1 MNYKILGYVL
11 GHLIRIE
18 GILFSLPLLVSF
30 VYGEDSIYKFAY
42 FIPMI
47 FMILIGSFLVKIC
60 TKIEKYYT
68 KEGVVI
74 AALGWIVASILGAI
88 PFVISGDIPNYIDAF
103 FESVSGFTTTGSSI
117 ITDYDLISKS
127 NLFWRSFS
135 HFIGGMGILVF
146 ALAII
151 PKETS
156 KSSLIMKAEVPG
168 PTFGKI
174 VAKARDSARVLYI
187 IYFIMTLVLIVLLIL
202 GGVEIF
208 DSMLYAFGTAG
219 TGGFGFT
226 NEGISAYNSSYV
238 ELLLSVG
245 MILFGINFNLYYLV
259 LVGHIKDVLKSE
271 ELKWYIFIIL
281 SSVLL
286 IFLNVYK
293 NYDTVFKAFKDIL
306 FTVSSTITTTGFSI
320 VNYDRWPLFSKVVI
334 MGLMFIGGCAGSTA
348 GGLKVSRI
356 LIYIKSSFAQIM
368 KSANPNRVKVIR
380 IDDKMVDDETKDGV
394 LNYLSIYFILF
405 FIILLIVSYSMGDY
419 LTSFSATATTFN
431 NVGPGLGEVGPSLN
445 FASVTYFNKI
455 ILSFAM
461 LAGRLEILPI
471 LILFSPRTWK
481 KIS

>member
-18 GILFSLPLLVSF
+18 GILFSLPLIVSF
-30 VYGEDSIYKFAY
+30 VYGEDNIYKIAY
-42 FIPMI
+42 FIPMV
-47 FMILIGSFLVKIC
+47 FMILIGSFFIKKC
-60 TKIEKYYT
+60 TKVEKYYT

-74 AALGWIVASILGAI
+74 AALGWIVASLLGAI

-117 ITDYDLISKS
+117 ITNYDLISKS

-146 ALAII
+146 ALAIL
-151 PKETS
+151 PKETK

-168 PTFGKI
+168 PIFGKI

-187 IYFIMTLVLIVLLIL
+187 IYFIMTLILIILLMF
-202 GGVEIF
+202 GGVKIF

-226 NEGISAYNSSYV
+226 NEGISQYNSSYI
-238 ELLLSVG
+238 EILLSIG
-245 MILFGINFNLYYLV
+245 MIVFGINFNLYYLV
-259 LVGHIKDVLKSE
+259 LVGHVKDVLKSE
-271 ELKWYIFIIL
+271 ELKWYLLIII
-281 SSVLL
+281 SAVLL
-286 IFLNVYK
+286 IFFDVYK
-293 NYDTVFKAFKDIL
+293 SYGTIFRAFKDTL

-320 VNYDRWPLFSKVVI
+320 VDYDKWPLFSKIII

-356 LIYIKSSFAQIM
+356 LIYIKSSVAQIM
-368 KSANPNRVKVIR
+368 KSANPNRIKVVR
-380 IDDKMVDDETKDGV
+380 IDEKIVDDDTKDGV

-405 FIILLIVSYSMGDY
+405 FIILLVVSYSMGDFI
-419 LTSFSATATTFN
+419 TSFSSTATTFN

-445 FASVTYFNKI
+445 FASITYFNKI
-455 ILSFAM
+455 VLSFAM
-461 LAGRLEILPI
+461 LAGRLEIITI
-471 LILFSPRTWK
+471 LILFSPKTKK